1 MGGVTARVGVRG
13 GADNDRLVDLHDGSL
28 DGVGEGASSGRSHV
42 HHHATLSRG
51 DLMVAQKGWG
61 GLE

>member
-1 MGGVTARVGVRG
+1 MGGVTAGVGVRG

-28 DGVGEGASSGRSHV
+28 DGVGEGASGGGPHV

-51 DLMVAQKGWG
+51 DLMVAGKGRS
-61 GLE
+61 E